1 MVLSQRFNL
10 QCRDKRSSLS
20 GVSRIEVL
28 PAALASQIA
37 AGEVVERP
45 ASAAKELIENAMDA
59 GAQRCDVI
67 CDGGGVSRI
76 SVTDDGEGMSEQDA
90 RLSLERH
97 ATSKLHSIDDLSHL
111 ASYGFRGEALPS
123 IASVCR
129 FSLRTRRRDSEIGIT
144 LETEG
149 GAELKVTPAG
159 LPVGTTVEVRD
170 LFYNVP
176 ARRKFLRSTGTES
189 SHVTSTVE
197 GAALTRPAMTFTLTR
212 DERLVR
218 ELLRANT
225 RAERVE
231 QLFEQSHL
239 VAIAGER
246 GPLKV
251 EAYLTRPEL
260 ARPGAA
266 GLWLIVN
273 DRVVRDRMLAT
284 TIAQSF
290 GSVLS
295 SGHYPRGVVYV
306 DLPSELIDVNVH
318 PQKTEVRFVDP
329 RATAD
334 AVYSIAS
341 RELGSALSL
350 PPSPRNRFAAR
361 GENQPR
367 PPVISMWGKRRPED
381 ETTQAALSR
390 QPSPDDD
397 ERPVE
402 PKIGDNSIRPA
413 TSSGA
418 ESGNLETTSTD
429 DSTAQAAT
437 SSGQS
442 TGLIRDSAE
451 VASNSTWLIRENT
464 AQTTSGDVRWSSL
477 RFIAQLRQTF
487 LLCEGPVGIYVLDQ
501 HAAAERVAFQRL
513 LDQYRSRT
521 MAAQTL
527 LFPVSVELPSE
538 QVELVE
544 QRSEEIA
551 AVGLDV
557 RVRGRQQVTVHAI
570 PRLLQRASPER
581 LLCDLVGEMARSG
594 GRGFSAALE
603 HALSL
608 MACHGSL
615 RAGDTISPTEAQALL
630 GALDT
635 VDFAGHCAHGRPV
648 VAVMSYHEL
657 ERKVGRR

>member
-1 MVLSQRFNL
+1 M
-10 QCRDKRSSLS
+10 
-20 GVSRIEVL
+20 GRIAIL
-28 PAALASQIA
+28 PPTLASQIA

-45 ASAAKELIENAMDA
+45 ASAAKELIENALDA
-59 GAQRCDVI
+59 GAERCDVV
-67 CDGGGVSRI
+67 CDGGGVTRI
-76 SVTDDGEGMSEQDA
+76 AVTDDGEGMSEEDA

-97 ATSKLHSIDDLSHL
+97 ATSKLRSMNDLTHMQ
-111 ASYGFRGEALPS
+111 SYGFRGEALPS
-123 IASVCR
+123 IASVSR
-129 FSLRTRRRDSEIGIT
+129 LTLHTRRRDSEIGFT
-144 LETEG
+144 LAIEG
-149 GAELKVTPAG
+149 GTAVNATPAG
-159 LPVGTTVEVRD
+159 LPIGTSVEVRD
-170 LFYNVP
+170 LFFNVP

-189 SHVTSTVE
+189 SHVTNAVE
-197 GAALTRPAMTFTLTR
+197 GAALTRPRVTFTLTR
-212 DERLVR
+212 DGRRVR
-218 ELLRANT
+218 ELLRT
-225 RAERVE
+225 TSRSERVE
-231 QLFEQSHL
+231 QLLEQEQL
-239 VAIAGER
+239 VTITGER
-246 GPLKV
+246 GPLKL
-251 EAYLTRPEL
+251 EAFLTRPER

-284 TIAQSF
+284 TLAQSF
-290 GSVLS
+290 GSVLPA
-295 SGHYPRGVVYV
+295 GHYPRGVVYL
-306 DLPSELIDVNVH
+306 DLPPELLDVNVH

-361 GENQPR
+361 PDAPRQPIMQ
-367 PPVISMWGKRRPED
+367 PLWGKRRPD
-381 ETTQAALSR
+381 EEAVHAVTSALGATIEEPAATGVPVQAGPAHVFVPTS
-390 QPSPDDD
+390 
-397 ERPVE
+397 
-402 PKIGDNSIRPA
+402 PKISPQDKLSQVSDMGGQFR
-413 TSSGA
+413 
-418 ESGNLETTSTD
+418 ETTSQEMPGD
-429 DSTAQAAT
+429 RVHW
-437 SSGQS
+437 SG
-442 TGLIRDSAE
+442 
-451 VASNSTWLIRENT
+451 
-464 AQTTSGDVRWSSL
+464 L

-487 LLCEGPVGIYVLDQ
+487 LLCEGPAGIYVLDQ
-501 HAAAERVAFQRL
+501 HAAAERVSFQRL

-527 LFPVSVELPSE
+527 LFPVSVELTPE

-544 QRSEEIA
+544 QRSDDIA

-615 RAGDTISPTEAQALL
+615 RAGDTISASEAQSLL
-630 GALDT
+630 SALDT

-648 VAVMSYHEL
+648 VAVISFHEL